1 MKRTSPVF
9 LVALLAL
16 LASGAA
22 FGQSSDF
29 DLARYFNATPATDWS
44 MRLWESVLGVFARS
58 PFSPGG
64 ATTLLGKM
72 FIVLNAAIF
81 AVGTAWLLYGV
92 LSAAANTAQ
101 DGEAMGKRMNPLWYP
116 IRAVTG
122 IAGMSPVLGGFTL
135 SQGLLMWIATLG
147 IGIANAMFNEAVSS
161 PQLTQVVGTAA
172 ITGAPNVRAS
182 QINGVARSM
191 LRSNICLLVT
201 RRHEVMMA
209 TPAEQE
215 GGGAPLAPQLLVS
228 TRPQALDDGL
238 IIKYGSDYDPE
249 ACGSVS
255 VRMERFRGADSAT
268 AFRVQSVDYAGI
280 RNVVSVGVAER
291 LLALDSK
298 LAAIAKGYMAASD
311 AAVHVDRGLDAMK
324 QFDIDPKPID
334 EAAVSYFNEIR
345 TLTSGAVGDKTGS
358 ITASAQARMRELGWI
373 GAGAWFSTFAEANA
387 ALADSVSGIKF
398 NSKGEQG
405 FKPEDVAEAMEQV
418 DGVLS
423 RAAAL
428 KAGGVSD
435 PTAEAIDGVLKDTCV
450 DFPSASELMGTAT
463 GNCSFGQAIVSAFI
477 GATARGSGGG
487 SAGSGALIATA
498 DQVGLVNP
506 VIASKNLGDYVMTV
520 ASSLITQS
528 FFGEKIAA
536 GAAWAAGTV
545 GKWVGAAGTVAGVPG
560 AGGLAAGGNALAKVG
575 GFAGAALGYV
585 TPFSWMLLVLGGLLA
600 VQIPMVPFI
609 SWFGGLIAYAASF
622 IEGLI
627 AMPLHSLAHLQT
639 EGEGLGSGTTKGYL
653 FFLNTLVRPALMV
666 LSFFIASSLVIV
678 LGTLLAHLF
687 LPAMASVQG
696 NSITGLASIVA
707 LLVVFFLLNM
717 ILINSCFELV
727 QVIPDQ
733 VIGFVGAGDINTHL
747 GKATEGKVN
756 QLFML
761 ASRSGN
767 ESLKA
772 SALAGAK
779 PRKKS

>member
-72 FIVLNAAIF
+72 FIVLNGAIF
-81 AVGTAWLLYGV
+81 AVGTAWLGYGI
-92 LSAAANTAQ
+92 LSAMANTAQ
-101 DGEAMGKRMNPLWYP
+101 DGEAMGKRMNPVWYP

-122 IAGMSPVLGGFTL
+122 IAGMVPILGGFTL
-135 SQGLLMWIATLG
+135 SQGLLMWIAALG
-147 IGIANAMFNEAVSS
+147 VGIANLMFSSAVSD
-161 PQLTQVVGTAA
+161 PQLTQMVGTAA

-182 QINGVARSM
+182 QINDVARAM

-201 RRHEVMMA
+201 RRHESMMA
-209 TPAEQE
+209 APANQ
-215 GGGAPLAPQLLVS
+215 GGGGVPLAPQLLVS

-238 IIKYGSDYDPE
+238 IIKYGSDYEPE

-255 VRMERFRGADSAT
+255 IRLERVRNADSAT
-268 AFRVQSVDYAGI
+268 GFRVQSVDYAGI
-280 RNVVSVGVAER
+280 RNTLSVGAAEK
-291 LLALDSK
+291 LLALNEQMAS
-298 LAAIAKGYMAASD
+298 IAASYMTAAD
-311 AAVHVDRGLDAMK
+311 AAVHESRGLAALE
-324 QFDIDPKPID
+324 QINIDPKPID
-334 EAAVSYFNEIR
+334 AAAQGYFSEIR
-345 TLTSGAVGDKTGS
+345 SLTSGAIGDKTGS
-358 ITASAQARMRELGWI
+358 ITAAAQARMRELGWI
-373 GAGAWFSTFAEANA
+373 GAGSWFSTFAEANA
-387 ALADSVSGIKF
+387 ALSDAVSGIKF
-398 NSKGEQG
+398 NVKGQQG
-405 FKPEDVAEAMEQV
+405 LQPDDVAEAMQQA

-423 RAAAL
+423 RAAAAS
-428 KAGGVSD
+428 AGGNSD
-435 PTAEAIDGVLKDTCV
+435 DTGIGGALKDTCL
-450 DFPSASELMGTAT
+450 DFPSTSPRLGTAT
-463 GNCSFGQAIVSAFI
+463 GNCSLGQAIVSAFI

-487 SAGSGALIATA
+487 SAGSGSLIAGAGET
-498 DQVGLVNP
+498 GLVNP

-520 ASSLITQS
+520 ASALVTQN
-528 FFGEKIAA
+528 FMGERLAA

-545 GKWVGAAGTVAGVPG
+545 GKWVGTAGTVAGVPG
-560 AGGLAAGGNALAKVG
+560 AGGLAAGGDALAKVG
-575 GFAGAALGYV
+575 GFAGAALTYAV
-585 TPFSWMLLVLGGLLA
+585 PFGWMLLVLGGLLSIY
-600 VQIPMVPFI
+600 IPMTPFI
-609 SWFGGLIAYAASF
+609 FWFGGLITYAASF

-653 FFLNTLVRPALMV
+653 FFLNTLIRPALMV
-666 LSFFIASSLVIV
+666 LSFFIASSLVIA
-678 LGTLLAHLF
+678 LGTLLANLF
-687 LPAMASVQG
+687 MPAMASVQG

-717 ILINSCFELV
+717 TLINGCFELV

-733 VIGFVGAGDINTHL
+733 VIAFVGAGDINTTL
-747 GKATEGKVN
+747 GKGTEGKVN

-772 SALAGAK
+772 SALVGAK

>member
-1 MKRTSPVF
+1 MKRTSPVL

-22 FGQSSDF
+22 FGQSD
-29 DLARYFNATPATDWS
+29 DLARYFNATPATDFS
-44 MRLWESVLGVFARS
+44 MRLWESVLGAFARS
-58 PFSPGG
+58 PFSPSGV
-64 ATTLLGKM
+64 TTLLGKM
-72 FIVLNAAIF
+72 FIVLNGAIF
-81 AVGTAWLLYGV
+81 AVGTAWLVYGI
-92 LSAAANTAQ
+92 LSAMANTAQ
-101 DGEAMGKRMNPLWYP
+101 DGEAMGKRMNALWYP

-182 QINGVARSM
+182 QINDVARAM

-201 RRHEVMMA
+201 RRHEDMLGAPV
-209 TPAEQE
+209 EY
-215 GGGAPLAPQLLVS
+215 GGGGPALALAPQLLVS
-228 TRPQALDDGL
+228 TRSQALDDGL
-238 IIKYGSDYDPE
+238 AIKYGSDADPE

-255 VRMERFRGADSAT
+255 VRMERFRGSDSAT

-280 RNVVSVGVAER
+280 RNAVSVGVAER
-291 LLALDSK
+291 LLALDGK
-298 LAAIAKGYMAASD
+298 LAAIAKDYMAASD

-334 EAAVSYFNEIR
+334 EAAASYFNEIR
-345 TLTSGAVGDKTGS
+345 TLTSGAVGNKMGS

-387 ALADSVSGIKF
+387 ALADAVSGIKF
-398 NSKGEQG
+398 KATSEQG
-405 FKPEDVAEAMEQV
+405 LKPEDVAEAMERV

-450 DFPSASELMGTAT
+450 DFPSASGLMGTAT

-487 SAGSGALIATA
+487 SAGSGSLIATA
-498 DQVGLVNP
+498 DQAGLTNP
-506 VIASKNLGDYVMTV
+506 VLASKNLGDYVMTV

-528 FFGEKIAA
+528 FLGEKIAA

-545 GKWVGAAGTVAGVPG
+545 GKWVGTAGTVAGVPG
-560 AGGLAAGGNALAKVG
+560 AGGLAAGGDVLAKVG
-575 GFAGAALGYV
+575 GFAGAALGYAV
-585 TPFSWMLLVLGGLLA
+585 PFGWMLLVLGGLMA
-600 VQIPMVPFI
+600 VYIPMVPFI

-666 LSFFIASSLVIV
+666 LSFFIASSLVIA